1 MELKTRDKII
11 VVVLVI
17 VALAVFFGGRYRDN
31 HTHFTTEK
39 WVSAV
44 GNDRQ
49 KIVQNLLDR
58 TVFPGMTKA
67 EVKELLGEPEEET
80 DTFLTYYLGI
90 PQGIFGTSVDGEKEY
105 LLISL
110 DADGKATAAEVMTG
124 KVLPKEPMSNEL
136 ADIGNHNLQGFSA
149 TIFVDLWIICD
160 GNASFLL
167 LNFF

>member
-49 KIVQNLLDR
+49 KIVL
-58 TVFPGMTKA
+58 
-67 EVKELLGEPEEET
+67 
-80 DTFLTYYLGI
+80 
-90 PQGIFGTSVDGEKEY
+90 
-105 LLISL
+105 
-110 DADGKATAAEVMTG
+110 
-124 KVLPKEPMSNEL
+124 
-136 ADIGNHNLQGFSA
+136 FSPA
-149 TIFVDLWIICD
+149 
-160 GNASFLL
+160 
-167 LNFF
+167 

>member
-49 KIVQNLLDR
+49 KKSYRICWIVLF
-58 TVFPGMTKA
+58 FPA
-67 EVKELLGEPEEET
+67 
-80 DTFLTYYLGI
+80 
-90 PQGIFGTSVDGEKEY
+90 
-105 LLISL
+105 
-110 DADGKATAAEVMTG
+110 
-124 KVLPKEPMSNEL
+124 
-136 ADIGNHNLQGFSA
+136 
-149 TIFVDLWIICD
+149 
-160 GNASFLL
+160 
-167 LNFF
+167 

>member
-58 TVFPGMTKA
+58 TVFPRHDRSRSEGA
-67 EVKELLGEPEEET
+67 SGRAGGGSRYLPDLLFGNSSGYLRHICGWGE
-80 DTFLTYYLGI
+80 GI
-90 PQGIFGTSVDGEKEY
+90 SSDFSGCGWQGNCGQR
-105 LLISL
+105 L
-110 DADGKATAAEVMTG
+110 
-124 KVLPKEPMSNEL
+124 
-136 ADIGNHNLQGFSA
+136 
-149 TIFVDLWIICD
+149 
-160 GNASFLL
+160 
-167 LNFF
+167 

>member
-110 DADGKATAAEVMTG
+110 DADGKTTAARFCQRKANSVSSARIQTMQWFTLRSS
-124 KVLPKEPMSNEL
+124 KRR
-136 ADIGNHNLQGFSA
+136 NLK
-149 TIFVDLWIICD
+149 
-160 GNASFLL
+160 
-167 LNFF
+167 

>member
-58 TVFPGMTKA
+58 TVFPGMTEA
-67 EVKELLGEPEEET
+67 EVKELLGEPEEEA
-80 DTFLTYYLGI
+80 DTFLTL
-90 PQGIFGTSVDGEKEY
+90 S
-105 LLISL
+105 LIH
-110 DADGKATAAEVMTG
+110 
-124 KVLPKEPMSNEL
+124 
-136 ADIGNHNLQGFSA
+136 I
-149 TIFVDLWIICD
+149 
-160 GNASFLL
+160 
-167 LNFF
+167 

>member
-58 TVFPGMTKA
+58 TVFPGMTEA
-67 EVKELLGEPEEET
+67 EVKELLGEPEEEAERHGLCQWQGPAGGLHRRG
-80 DTFLTYYLGI
+80 DTGQLRPLCCTRWLLFH
-90 PQGIFGTSVDGEKEY
+90 DG
-105 LLISL
+105 
-110 DADGKATAAEVMTG
+110 G
-124 KVLPKEPMSNEL
+124 
-136 ADIGNHNLQGFSA
+136 
-149 TIFVDLWIICD
+149 
-160 GNASFLL
+160 
-167 LNFF
+167 

>member
-58 TVFPGMTKA
+58 TVFPGMTEA
-67 EVKELLGEPEEET
+67 EVKELLGEPEEEA

-110 DADGKATAAEVMTG
+110 DADGKATAA
-124 KVLPKEPMSNEL
+124 KVLPKESKFRI
-136 ADIGNHNLQGFSA
+136 IGENTDDAVVHPAEQ
-149 TIFVDLWIICD
+149 
-160 GNASFLL
+160 
-167 LNFF
+167 

>member
-58 TVFPGMTKA
+58 TVFPGMTEA
-67 EVKELLGEPEEET
+67 EVKELLGEPEEEA
-80 DTFLTYYLGI
+80 DIFLTYYLGI

-110 DADGKATAAEVMTG
+110 DADGKATAAR
-124 KVLPKEPMSNEL
+124 L
-136 ADIGNHNLQGFSA
+136 
-149 TIFVDLWIICD
+149 
-160 GNASFLL
+160 
-167 LNFF
+167 

>member
-49 KIVQNLLDR
+49 
-58 TVFPGMTKA
+58 G
-67 EVKELLGEPEEET
+67 GH
-80 DTFLTYYLGI
+80 
-90 PQGIFGTSVDGEKEY
+90 
-105 LLISL
+105 SL
-110 DADGKATAAEVMTG
+110 RWACTARRRE
-124 KVLPKEPMSNEL
+124 
-136 ADIGNHNLQGFSA
+136 
-149 TIFVDLWIICD
+149 
-160 GNASFLL
+160 
-167 LNFF
+167 